1 MARSQEG
8 ASDVIIEFLELSGG
22 QGTFDLKEKFQALNI
37 YENIYRSNVT
47 CDIVINDSINLPL
60 KTPILGEED
69 LNFSIT
75 SKSVVGNENH
85 LTGPMYI
92 TNISKR
98 TFIKDRQQLFI
109 LHGTSETD
117 MTNQNTRVCQT
128 FRNKKISEIVETI
141 LDEWVIS
148 DNDHVI
154 EDTVGTENIVIP
166 NWTPNAAC
174 HWLARRALNE
184 NNVPNYLFFE
194 SNNITYFKSVD
205 SFMST
210 PVKQNFVYSPT
221 QSKDEKILKLMQ
233 GYQQLDK
240 LEILHQFDVKDNI
253 NNGYYASKLITHD
266 IIKKKINQHTFGLN
280 EAYAEG
286 ITHADKYMPI
296 SKSVTYFEVPDRN
309 TYAPQDTGSINEGDS
324 IQSYFDSK
332 VMFHP
337 KHDKMYSTKT
347 NDAYDNNVENWMLQ
361 RNTLLNGLRQ
371 IKLQIVMPGLPW
383 LHCGD
388 MIHIAVPSPEKVME
402 SKPGMVK
409 NLEDLN
415 DKYLSGNYMI
425 TSMKHAIDFNEG
437 RFKYSIVAEVIK
449 DALGDPPTHH

>member
-8 ASDVIIEFLELSGG
+8 ASDVIIEFLELIGG
-22 QGTFDLKEKFQALNI
+22 QGTFDLNEKFQALNI

-47 CDIVINDSINLPL
+47 CDIVVNDSINLPL
-60 KTPILGEED
+60 KTPILGEEY
-69 LNFSIT
+69 LNFNIT
-75 SKSVVGNENH
+75 SKSVEANENH
-85 LTGPMYI
+85 LEGPMYI

-240 LEILHQFDVKDNI
+240 LEILHQFDVK
-253 NNGYYASKLITHD
+253 
-266 IIKKKINQHTFGLN
+266 
-280 EAYAEG
+280 
-286 ITHADKYMPI
+286 
-296 SKSVTYFEVPDRN
+296 TY
-309 TYAPQDTGSINEGDS
+309 
-324 IQSYFDSK
+324 
-332 VMFHP
+332 
-337 KHDKMYSTKT
+337 
-347 NDAYDNNVENWMLQ
+347 
-361 RNTLLNGLRQ
+361 
-371 IKLQIVMPGLPW
+371 
-383 LHCGD
+383 LH
-388 MIHIAVPSPEKVME
+388 
-402 SKPGMVK
+402 
-409 NLEDLN
+409 
-415 DKYLSGNYMI
+415 
-425 TSMKHAIDFNEG
+425 
-437 RFKYSIVAEVIK
+437 
-449 DALGDPPTHH
+449 